1 IMKSRMWVIVLI
13 SLQLCFP
20 IPVFPQDPPNTGQ
33 TQATA
38 QIVGKGTHVLDAAT
52 LDSIS
57 SLTIS
62 RGSTAVID
70 FGGASQLNLSGDLV
84 NKGHLFIGSSTQAVT
99 GAQISA
105 ANIVNRHGAEL
116 SSALPN
122 GGVGG
127 FTSSV
132 ANMDL
137 VVSAVQNILNGGII
151 RSSGNLYMN
160 AGGSIINAAGT
171 TGGATK
177 MQDGGQNKFPAS
189 HNLDAGLIAS
199 QLGTIAAY
207 TSQLVNPGFIQA
219 RSGNVQIANLSGN
232 TLAVDNTLGRIT
244 AQNSILFETLGTT
257 SESKA
262 TLSVSGGTLSAGA
275 VSFASPDGRIS
286 VAVDRIDGSV
296 DVSGG
301 TAEIGA
307 QDGN

>member
-1 IMKSRMWVIVLI
+1 RTSRALVRLHNCTKSVQVYGLGDTIMKSRMWIIVLI
-13 SLQLCFP
+13 SLQLGFP
-20 IPVFPQDPPNTGQ
+20 IPVFAQDPPNTGP

-70 FGGASQLNLSGDLV
+70 FGGASQLKLSGDLV

-137 VVSAVQNILNGGII
+137 VLSAVQNILNQGTI
-151 RSSGNLYMN
+151 RSSGNLSMN
-160 AGGSIINAAGT
+160 AGGSIINVPGT
-171 TGGATK
+171 TGTAPV
-177 MQDGGQNKFPAS
+177 MQA
-189 HNLDAGLIAS
+189 
-199 QLGTIAAY
+199 
-207 TSQLVNPGFIQA
+207 
-219 RSGNVQIANLSGN
+219 
-232 TLAVDNTLGRIT
+232 
-244 AQNSILFETLGTT
+244 
-257 SESKA
+257 
-262 TLSVSGGTLSAGA
+262 
-275 VSFASPDGRIS
+275 
-286 VAVDRIDGSV
+286 
-296 DVSGG
+296 
-301 TAEIGA
+301 
-307 QDGN
+307 